1 MKKKE
6 NLFGKTVAI
15 YGLSKTGLAA
25 ANALKKRGVYVI
37 AWDDNEESQILATQ
51 NDITLKNL
59 HDYNFSNI
67 DYLIWSPGIPHTL
80 PKPNPIAMKAKQA
93 GVEIISDIEVF
104 INLFPDYKYIGIT
117 GTNGKSTV
125 TGLIHHILN
134 CSGKHSAVGAN
145 YGIPVF
151 ELPIL
156 PDDGIYVFEL
166 SSYQIEL
173 TPSLNMSCSVL
184 TNISPDH
191 LDRHKDMNGY
201 ANVKSRIFNRTD
213 IKQHYNV
220 ICIDDEYS
228 KKIFKKV
235 SGNVKNITIPVS
247 TKRKIEGIYV
257 TSDGI
262 LKDNFFEK
270 DINVLDLKTVTNLLG
285 KHNWQNIANC
295 YAVSRCYKIAI
306 GKFIKAVSSFINLQH
321 RMETVQI
328 PEYFGNILVVNDSKG
343 TNADATQYALEAYNE
358 IYWIAGGR
366 PKTDGIDPLMS
377 LINDTKIIRGY
388 MIGEATSAFHKLVK
402 NKINS
407 YRCWN
412 MKCAVNKAFKHILK
426 DLKKGV
432 VTHPTLLLS
441 PSATSWDQYKSFEDR
456 GDDFKKLILQ
466 IADKYSNKY
475 IKK

>member
-1 MKKKE
+1 MKKNE

-15 YGLSKTGLAA
+15 YGLSKTGLAV
-25 ANALKKRGVYVI
+25 ANALKQRGVYVI
-37 AWDDNEESQILATQ
+37 AWDDNKDTQILATK
-51 NDITLKNL
+51 NNIILKNL
-59 HDYNFSNI
+59 HDCDFNDI

-80 PKPNPIAMKAKQA
+80 PKPNPIAIKAKNA

-125 TGLIHHILN
+125 TGLIYHILS
-134 CSGKHSAVGAN
+134 CSGKDSAVGAN

-151 ELPIL
+151 NLPKL
-156 PDDGIYVFEL
+156 TKDGIYVFEL

-191 LDRHKDMNGY
+191 LDRHKDMDGY
-201 ANVKSRIFNRTD
+201 SSIKARIFNRTD
-213 IKQHYNV
+213 NKQHYNV

-228 KKIFKKV
+228 KKIFKKI
-235 SGNVKNITIPVS
+235 STNVKDVTVPVS
-247 TKRKIEGIYV
+247 TKKKVGGVYV
-257 TSDGI
+257 TNDGL

-270 DINVLDLKTVTNLLG
+270 NITILDLKTITNLLG

-295 YAVSRCYKIAI
+295 YAVSRCYKVKINQ
-306 GKFIKAVSSFINLQH
+306 FIEALKSFVNLEH
-321 RMETVQI
+321 RMEKVGI
-328 PEYFGNILVVNDSKG
+328 PDCFNNILIVNDSKG
-343 TNADATQYALEAYNE
+343 TNADATQYALGAYNE

-366 PKTDGIDPLMS
+366 PKTDGIDPLMP
-377 LINDTKIIRGY
+377 LINNKKIIRGY
-388 MIGEATSAFHKLVK
+388 MIGEATSAYHKLVK
-402 NKINS
+402 RKINS
-407 YRCWN
+407 DRCWY
-412 MKCAVNKAFKHILK
+412 MKCAVYKAFKHILK

-456 GDDFKKLILQ
+456 GNNFKLLIMQ
-466 IADKYSNKY
+466 IADKYSRKY
-475 IKK
+475 TKK